1 MFIGPKPK
9 APIPKTKTVPIA
21 LLLLFLIYQVW
32 VQHDNLTF
40 EAFTATTAAAG
51 AAGRIVSSLTTSAAP
66 LGNNKQ
72 QQQQTGFPKKIWY
85 KLGPKGMSEQ
95 IEAWTS
101 TCIDQNPDYEYE
113 FLTVSFSETPGA
125 DNLLRRRRA
134 LLLQGGPFQGNSGR
148 L

>member
-9 APIPKTKTVPIA
+9 APVSKTKTVPIA

-66 LGNNKQ
+66 LDNNNKQQ
-72 QQQQTGFPKKIWY
+72 QQQQTGFPKKVWY

-113 FLTVSFSETPGA
+113 FLTVSFLETPGV
-125 DNLLRRRRA
+125 DNFA
-134 LLLQGGPFQGNSGR
+134 ASPSGPPPPRGTSHVQR
-148 L
+148 

>member
-9 APIPKTKTVPIA
+9 APIPKTKTIPIA
-21 LLLLFLIYQVW
+21 LLLLFLIYQVR

-51 AAGRIVSSLTTSAAP
+51 AAGRIVSSLTTSSAQEQ
-66 LGNNKQ
+66 GQ

-85 KLGPKGMSEQ
+85 KLGPKGMNEQ

-113 FLTVSFSETPGA
+113 FLTVSFLETPGV
-125 DNLLRRRRA
+125 DNLLRMSSS
-134 LLLQGGPFQGNSGR
+134 GPPPPRGTDFPSANFR
-148 L
+148 